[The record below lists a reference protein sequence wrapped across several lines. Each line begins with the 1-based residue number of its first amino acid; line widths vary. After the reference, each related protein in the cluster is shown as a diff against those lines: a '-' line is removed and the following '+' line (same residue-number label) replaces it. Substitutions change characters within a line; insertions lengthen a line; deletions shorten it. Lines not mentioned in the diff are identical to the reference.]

1 MSSVA
6 ILPQPPPCP
15 YRFSVEEFHK
25 LGETGFFQPKDRVE
39 LLDGEII
46 VMSPIGIRHAM
57 AVSWITE
64 SFVEQ
69 ARRRYL
75 LSPGNPVWLHEHS
88 EPQPDMMLIP
98 RVRNVDRHPRPEDV
112 FLLVEVSDT
121 SLAYDRNRKLAADAQ
136 AGVRE
141 YWIVNLEDDRVE
153 VFREP
158 SGGKYQV
165 ALTFAADES
174 IHPLAFDDVIVP
186 VADII
191 PPRPS

>member
-1 MSSVA
+1 MSSTA
-6 ILPQPPPCP
+6 ILPQAPPTP
-15 YRFSVEEFHK
+15 YRFSVEEYHK
-25 LGETGFFQPKDRVE
+25 LGEAGIFQPEDRVE

-46 VMSPIGIRHAM
+46 IMSPIGIRHAM
-57 AVSWITE
+57 ATSWITE
-64 SFVEQ
+64 CLVEQ

-75 LSPGNPVWLHEHS
+75 LTPGNPVWLHEHS

-98 RVRNVDRHPRPEDV
+98 RVRKMERHPRPEDV

-121 SLAYDRNRKLAADAQ
+121 SLAYDRGRKLTAYAQ

-153 VFREP
+153 VFRQP
-158 SGGKYQV
+158 SDGEYQI
-165 ALTFAADES
+165 ALTFAADQI
-174 IHPLAFDDVIVP
+174 IHPLAFADVAVS

-191 PPRPS
+191 PPR